1 MAKKKR
7 GALLKKAGKLLL
19 IVLTVLAAI
28 GLLFSFLAKLLP
40 PSLSSIIAYCG
51 LFFPYL
57 LIANFVLTAIWL
69 VVDFSWAIVPAFV
82 IILNVNN
89 IDKHFQFRGIEK
101 PEVCVNCLKVMSYN
115 AKAFNIYSDEQL
127 SLNRQVVHFLQN
139 EKPDIL
145 CLQEYSYDPNGKTG
159 FRSTEAILNALN
171 VKDNERTHKV
181 VLPYKNKLGYQFGMA
196 IFSKYRIVGGG
207 IVDTTESSSNKSMYV
222 DIRYNGD
229 TLRVYNIHLASMHLD
244 SADYETG
251 KAIWAGSYD
260 SSFNNKAQKLSRKIS
275 AAYELRQQQ
284 AKNIHTHISE
294 CPYPVILCGDF
305 NDSPASYSYG
315 KLMQG
320 LKDAFRGSG
329 KGTGTTYI
337 GGNFPAYR
345 IDYIAHDKQ
354 FNDFQYTVCKELAV
368 SDHYPIYSYI
378 SIVKKN

>member
-1 MAKKKR
+1 MAKKKGSR
-7 GALLKKAGKLLL
+7 LKKFGKFLL
-19 IVLTVLAAI
+19 ITLTILASVA
-28 GLLFSFLAKLLP
+28 LFFSFLAKLIP
-40 PSLSSIIAYCG
+40 PSVSSVIAYCG

-57 LIANFVLTAIWL
+57 LIANFILTLVWL
-69 VVDFSWAIVPAFV
+69 FVDFTWALIPAV
-82 IILNVNN
+82 IILLNVNN

-101 PEVCVNCLKVMSYN
+101 PEVCANCLKVMSYN
-115 AKAFNIYSDEQL
+115 AKAFNIYLDDQL
-127 SLNRQVVHFLQN
+127 SRNRQVVHFLQN

-145 CLQEYSYDPNGKTG
+145 CIQEYSLDKSGKTG
-159 FRSTEAILNALN
+159 FNSTAAIINALN
-171 VKDNERTHKV
+171 IKDNERTHRV
-181 VLPYKNKLGYQFGMA
+181 FLPYKNKLGYQFGMA
-196 IFSKYRIVGGG
+196 IFSKYRIVGAG

-251 KAIWAGSYD
+251 KALWAGSYD

-275 AAYELRQQQ
+275 AAYVLRQRQ
-284 AKNIHTHISE
+284 AKVIHAHISE
-294 CPYPVILCGDF
+294 CPYPIILCGDF
-305 NDSPASYSYG
+305 NDSPASFGYN
-315 KLMQG
+315 KILHG

-329 KGTGTTYI
+329 RGTGTTYI

-354 FNDFQYTVCKELAV
+354 FNDFQYTVCKDLDV
-368 SDHYPIYSYI
+368 SDHYPIYTYI